1 MKNTINILFSFI
13 LLISFSWQ
21 LVSKT
26 VIYISFKS
34 NQKTLVATVCL
45 NKEKPKSCCQAKCY
59 LDKEIKKED
68 GRQNNLPSS
77 LKDKIEKTELL
88 SGYLK
93 FNFTYEMTGDEVVFF
108 YFESVSKYFPK
119 KIIQPPQRIRFS

>member
-1 MKNTINILFSFI
+1 MGNQILVQFI
-13 LLISFSWQ
+13 VRIVKHF
-21 LVSKT
+21 
-26 VIYISFKS
+26 IYISFKS

-93 FNFTYEMTGDEVVFF
+93 FDFTYEMTGDEVVFF

-119 KIIQPPQRIRFS
+119 KIIQPPQRIRYS

>member
-1 MKNTINILFSFI
+1 M
-13 LLISFSWQ
+13 SFSWQ
-21 LVSKT
+21 SVAKT
-26 VIYISFKS
+26 VIYISFKQ
-34 NQKTLVATVCL
+34 NQKTLANTVCV
-45 NKEKPKSCCQAKCY
+45 NKGKPKSCCQAKCY
-59 LDKEIKKED
+59 LDNEIKKED

-77 LKDKIEKTELL
+77 LKDKIEKTEIL

-93 FNFTYEMTGDEVVFF
+93 FDFTYEMTGDEVVFF